1 MIKVLLVD
9 DHELVRTGIQQ
20 ILMDAGGID
29 VVGAVSSGEEALK
42 QAAQLEPDVVLMDV
56 SMPGMGGIEA
66 TRRILCSNPLL
77 KVIALTVHDDD
88 PFPARLHDAGA
99 MGYLTKGCPADEMLS
114 AIHLVAKGL
123 PYISSEVAK
132 KHTLAEWRGHDQ
144 ATSPFVVLSYRE
156 MQVTMLILEG
166 KKNQDI
172 SDTLNLS
179 PKTISTY
186 RQRVYEKLDV
196 ANDVE
201 LTRLAY
207 RFGILNDTV

>member
-20 ILMDAGGID
+20 ILTRAGGVE
-29 VVGAVSSGEEALK
+29 VVGAVSSGEEAL
-42 QAAQLEPDVVLMDV
+42 QQVTRLEPDIVLMDV

-66 TRRILCSNPLL
+66 TRRILCSYPSL

-88 PFPARLHDAGA
+88 PFPARLHEAGA
-99 MGYLTKGCPADEMLS
+99 MGYLTKGCPADEMMN
-114 AIHLVAKGL
+114 AIHLVAKGH
-123 PYISSEVAK
+123 PYISSEMAK
-132 KHTLAEWRGHDQ
+132 KHALAEWSGQDQ
-144 ATSPFVVLSYRE
+144 NASPFVLLSHRE
-156 MQVTMLILEG
+156 MQVAMLILEG
-166 KKNQDI
+166 KKNQEV

-179 PKTISTY
+179 PKTVSTY
-186 RQRVYEKLDV
+186 RQRVYEKLSV

-207 RFGILNDTV
+207 RFGIIE

>member
-1 MIKVLLVD
+1 VIKVLLVD

-20 ILMDAGGID
+20 ILMEAGGID

-42 QAAQLEPDVVLMDV
+42 QVRRLEPDVVLMDV

-66 TRRILCSNPLL
+66 TRRILCSIPTL
-77 KVIALTVHDDD
+77 KVIALSAHDDD
-88 PFPARLHDAGA
+88 PFPARLHEAGA
-99 MGYLTKGCPADEMLS
+99 MGYLTKGSPADEMLS
-114 AIHLVAKGL
+114 AIHLVAKGI

-132 KHTLAEWRGHDQ
+132 KHTLAEWGGQ
-144 ATSPFVVLSYRE
+144 GQVTSPFVVLSHRE
-156 MQVTMLILEG
+156 MQVAMLILQG
-166 KKNQDI
+166 KKNQDV

-186 RQRVYEKLDV
+186 RQRVYEKLNV
-196 ANDVE
+196 TNDVE

-207 RFGILNDTV
+207 RFGIIE